1 MLAPRHSSLLRRF
14 LFPPPQAPAPALVTA
29 PSSTDSAPAHVISG
43 VLSLLPRP
51 ASARPS
57 RTPRPTASV
66 ATTAPPTS
74 GTASPLAPFSVIEA
88 ISEVPVIPPSSSR
101 ATSVVTVGS
110 EVPAL
115 ASLHTS
121 MVSHTPVAHTT
132 GLHRRRR
139 ICNCPPKAA
148 VLCRLRQEDK
158 GTRKH
163 TILHTSS
170 KMPRERGSE
179 RQNRSAIGRSARH
192 ASSWNAAL
200 SPTCPHSLTE
210 SDACLAD
217 VSSIRGVRDATS
229 HATPPDQARHRRG
242 ELSPD
247 PLYDC
252 SI

>member
-1 MLAPRHSSLLRRF
+1 MCIRDR
-14 LFPPPQAPAPALVTA
+14 
-29 PSSTDSAPAHVISG
+29 
-43 VLSLLPRP
+43 
-51 ASARPS
+51 
-57 RTPRPTASV
+57 
-66 ATTAPPTS
+66 
-74 GTASPLAPFSVIEA
+74 
-88 ISEVPVIPPSSSR
+88 
-101 ATSVVTVGS
+101 
-110 EVPAL
+110 
-115 ASLHTS
+115 SLHTS